1 MIDIKRW
8 GEFMFAF
15 WKVVKTYQIVSE
27 WSKLMDEGDKLMNDF
42 PEPVFRM
49 MVLGFLEQKSL
60 ESIRSETQTVPQG

>member
-15 WKVVKTYQIVSE
+15 WKVVKAYQTVSE

-42 PEPVFRM
+42 PEPVFRTI
-49 MVLGFLEQKSL
+49 VLGFLEQKSL